1 MTVDIE
7 RTFLAVVTQHAEI
20 EVPEELYSDD
30 GKEIEK
36 YIRHSNIE
44 FHSKPKLEFDPKFL
58 ANKDEDFEWS
68 IRR

>member
-44 FHSKPKLEFDPKFL
+44 FNSKPKLEFNHKFL
-58 ANKDEDFEWS
+58 ANENEDFEWS